1 MEKFER
7 KKKNLSSWK
16 RNNLSLGGKITLI
29 NATFSNLPVYYVSRF
44 KMLIAMKERLDQIHL
59 HFLWEGHNP
68 IRKLL
73 LLKWCD
79 VIKLFQQVVWLT
91 NLELKNW
98 GDSYEMVVEIWR
110 GERCSVE
117 QDCGFQIW

>member
-16 RNNLSLGGKITLI
+16 RNNLSLGGKITSI
-29 NATFSNLPVYYVSRF
+29 NATFPNLPVYYVSRF
-44 KMLIAMKERLDQIHL
+44 KMLVAMKERLDQIHL
-59 HFLWEGHNP
+59 NFLWEGHNS

-79 VIKLFQQVVWLT
+79 VIKLFQQAVW
-91 NLELKNW
+91 
-98 GDSYEMVVEIWR
+98 V
-110 GERCSVE
+110 
-117 QDCGFQIW
+117 